1 MTNSIVY
8 FLWLII
14 NASILF
20 GAIYLFFRYT
30 RLINKRVGTIPAVLF
45 VVFSLSSISSISS
58 ANTEMKDKTIIFN
71 TTDSHAYTPK
81 LKAITIDENMLS
93 KILFL
98 IDYQYNTTK
107 TTLIPLRAY
116 TSQSG
121 FIGGIQWVQNDI
133 QINKTSANTISYQ
146 VRGEYSWLILGRN
159 IYKQAKNY
167 TGDISLE

>member
-8 FLWLII
+8 FLWMLI
-14 NASILF
+14 NATVLF
-20 GAIYLFFRYT
+20 GSIYLFFRYT

-45 VVFSLSSISSISS
+45 VVFSLSFISSISPENN
-58 ANTEMKDKTIIFN
+58 AMKDKTIIFN

-98 IDYQYNTTK
+98 IDYQYDTTK
-107 TTLIPLRAY
+107 TALIPLRAY

-146 VRGEYSWLILGRN
+146 VTGQYSWRILGMN
-159 IYKQAKNY
+159 IYTQDKSYN
-167 TGDISLE
+167 GDIELK